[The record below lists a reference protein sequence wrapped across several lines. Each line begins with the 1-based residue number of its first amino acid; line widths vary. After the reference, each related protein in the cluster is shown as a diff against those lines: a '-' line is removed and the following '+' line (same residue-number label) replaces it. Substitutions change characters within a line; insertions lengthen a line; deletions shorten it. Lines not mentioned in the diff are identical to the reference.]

1 MGSLMPNNGNHSGGM
16 EPRQKFF
23 AAKVMPYSIQEENK
37 MLLKRLSIYK
47 QKMGAD
53 ENGFND

>member
-1 MGSLMPNNGNHSGGM
+1 MGTIVPPGSTHGPN

-37 MLLKRLSIYK
+37 MLLKRLAIYK
-47 QKMGAD
+47 
-53 ENGFND
+53 

>member
-1 MGSLMPNNGNHSGGM
+1 MGIAQQNSLIGGM

-23 AAKVMPYSIQEENK
+23 AAKVMPFSIQEENK

-47 QKMGAD
+47 QKFEEE
-53 ENGFND
+53 ENGLDN